1 MQTDSGLDELRGTP
15 LIVFSPAELNYDD
28 ILLSQ
33 TSEDALEQSTEP
45 MPGAGLHEARQC
57 IARSTHHVRAEP
69 VAIGRFQFYHR
80 TAAGCLQPHMVRGL
94 DDFRSTVGQPLG
106 ACNHTWCK
114 AQLASSSS
122 SCSLIGGCQTQPTQS
137 SATI

>member
-28 ILLSQ
+28 LLLSE
-33 TSEDALEQSTEP
+33 TGEDALEQSTEL
-45 MPGAGLHEARQC
+45 MPGAGLHEACQC

-80 TAAGCLQPHMVRGL
+80 TAAGCLQPHTVQGSDGL
-94 DDFRSTVGQPLG
+94 IIIIMFVYWRLS
-106 ACNHTWCK
+106 N
-114 AQLASSSS
+114 
-122 SCSLIGGCQTQPTQS
+122 
-137 SATI
+137 ATNTEQWDNIIA